1 MEAMNS
7 EVRDSWMSLEPSV
20 HLISIKNLPGET
32 KVKRI
37 TEEMN
42 FLVRITKIFWK
53 FSAGNVKIQD
63 IVHLNANQIRNTIQ
77 IIRKKS
83 WTFREHIH
91 IILSMHFLCQVKIS
105 KKFGAQTVIELSIY
119 AMRA

>member
-1 MEAMNS
+1 ME
-7 EVRDSWMSLEPSV
+7 EIL
-20 HLISIKNLPGET
+20 
-32 KVKRI
+32 
-37 TEEMN
+37 N
-42 FLVRITKIFWK
+42 FLIKKLKIIQKQFGKRTKIQGTMY
-53 FSAGNVKIQD
+53 ANVI
-63 IVHLNANQIRNTIQ
+63 IIRNTIQ